1 VKPLTDTD
9 IINMPWPAK
18 QRYAVRL
25 HNELRRVK
33 GEHGERLFMP
43 TIVTTTVRKTI
54 VHKRGQRWVVTNGVS
69 MASAPTFDGVM
80 RLVRG

>member
-1 VKPLTDTD
+1 VKELSETELTA
-9 IINMPWPAK
+9 MPWPAK

-43 TIVTTTVRKTI
+43 TIVTTTVRKTVI
-54 VHKRGQRWVVTNGVS
+54 HKRGQRWVVSNGVS
-69 MASAPTFDGVM
+69 MASATTFDGVM

>member
-1 VKPLTDTD
+1 VKELSEAQLMA
-9 IINMPWPAK
+9 MPWPAK

-33 GEHGERLFMP
+33 GIAGQDLLAP

-54 VHKRGQRWVVTNGVS
+54 VHKRGQRWVISNGVS
-69 MASAPTFDGVM
+69 MASATTFDGVM

>member
-1 VKPLTDTD
+1 VKPLSDMD

-33 GEHGERLFMP
+33 GIAGQDLLAP
-43 TIVTTTVRKTI
+43 TIVSTTVRKTI

-80 RLVRG
+80 RLVQR